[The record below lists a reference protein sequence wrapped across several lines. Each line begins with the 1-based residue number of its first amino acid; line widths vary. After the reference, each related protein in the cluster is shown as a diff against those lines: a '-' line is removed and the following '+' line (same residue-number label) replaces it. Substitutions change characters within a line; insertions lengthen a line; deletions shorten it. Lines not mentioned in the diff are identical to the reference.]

1 MIVLGL
7 SEGSGAGAAVVRDGQ
22 LVAVVPQEQVDRV
35 PGSRAFPSAAIDAAL
50 DAAGV
55 RAREVHRV
63 AVAGTLDLPDSGLR
77 AELRARAYGVHALLR
92 GSGLWRLRDDARR
105 LRLGDAIRELGF
117 ERASVETVEHDR
129 AHASAVYRT
138 QPRASALVVT
148 LDASGDGAAV
158 TVSAGRHLQ
167 LDRLYLQTSL
177 ASIAEVPTYVAEVL
191 GRTPAQVAA
200 MAGRGAPSP
209 ALVATFASLVRAEN
223 EGFNRWVGGR
233 DALARTLR
241 AENPADVAAAVEDAV
256 ASAVSSFL
264 QRWIARTGLRDVV
277 LGGSLA
283 EDSRLVGALAKT
295 PGLATIWTGPL
306 AGDAGLAAGAALHVA
321 GTACAPLATAALGP
335 AWSDTDM
342 YRQLSVA
349 GLPREGVD
357 DPDEVVAALVD
368 EGQVVAR
375 VTDTAEVGPRAHG
388 TRAVL
393 FRADD
398 ASVVQRARQ
407 ATGRDPSL
415 PVGFAVRAARAAE
428 VVALPPGLDAVARF
442 GGAALTLHADARARW
457 PAVVNPDGTCLPVVV
472 HPGDVL
478 DGVLAAWERVSGQC
492 VIGLASFHLAG
503 QPIVHSPNDAARA
516 WRDGRTDA
524 MVMGRYLVR
533 R

>member
-7 SEGSGAGAAVVRDGQ
+7 SEGNGAGAAVVRDGQ

-105 LRLGDAIRELGF
+105 LRWSDAVRELGF

-129 AHASAVYRT
+129 AHASAAYRT
-138 QPRASALVVT
+138 QGRPNALVVT
-148 LDASGDGAAV
+148 LDASGDGAGV
-158 TVSAGRHLQ
+158 TVSAARHLQ
-167 LDRLYLQTSL
+167 VDRLYLQTSL

-191 GRTPAQVAA
+191 GRTPAQLAA
-200 MAGRGAPSP
+200 VAGRGAPSA
-209 ALVATFASLVRAEN
+209 ALAGAFASLVHAEN

-233 DALARTLR
+233 ESLARTLR
-241 AENPADVAAAVEDAV
+241 AERPEDVAAAVEDAV
-256 ASAVSSFL
+256 AVAVSTFL
-264 QRWIARTGLRDVV
+264 ARWIARTGLRDVV

-283 EDSRLVGALAKT
+283 EDSRLVGALAST
-295 PGLATIWTGPL
+295 PGITTLWTGPL
-306 AGDAGLAAGAALHVA
+306 AGDSGLAAGAALHVA
-321 GTACAPLATAALGP
+321 GTACTPLATAALGP
-335 AWSDTDM
+335 AWSDTDL

-349 GLPREGVD
+349 GLPREAVD
-357 DPDEVVAALVD
+357 QPDAVLATLLL
-368 EGQVVAR
+368 EGRVVAR
-375 VTDTAEVGPRAHG
+375 VTDTAEIGPRAHG
-388 TRAVL
+388 ARAVL

-398 ASVVQRARQ
+398 PKVVQRARLV
-407 ATGRDPSL
+407 TGRDPAL
-415 PVGFAVRAARAAE
+415 PVGFALRAARVDE
-428 VVALPPGLDAVARF
+428 VLALPNVLRATARF
-442 GGAALTLHADARARW
+442 GGAALPLHAAARARW
-457 PAVVNPDGTCLPVVV
+457 PELAHLDGTCLPVVV

-478 DGVLAAWERVSGQC
+478 DATLEAWERASGEPLL
-492 VIGLASFHLAG
+492 GLSTFHLPG

-516 WRDGRTDA
+516 WRDGRADA
-524 MVMGRYLVR
+524 LFLGRYLVR